1 MAHTNSTTN
10 YNLPIFIGS
19 DKPAWLVD
27 FNGAMNSIDTAIKD
41 AADDASAAVSTA
53 SGASTAAGNAAAAA
67 GQAQTTATNAA
78 NAAATN
84 ASAITALQNAVNSL
98 QATVTALNNAR
109 HITSVTNSS
118 GWRIERYSDGWVR
131 MSYEGSVNFSTG
143 SSSPLNGWYRVTQ
156 QITLPLTITS
166 GGEAHGTGAVSGRLF
181 IVTGL
186 SGSNT
191 LEALLYSGTAIPAGL
206 TVTNAT
212 MIVEGYASA

>member
-143 SSSPLNGWYRVTQ
+143 SSSALNGWYRVTQ

>member
-27 FNGAMNSIDTAIKD
+27 FNGAMNSIDIAIKS
-41 AADDASAAVSTA
+41 AADDASSAVTTA
-53 SGASTAAGNAAAAA
+53 SGASTAAGNAASAA

-78 NAAATN
+78 NAAANN
-84 ASAITALQNAVNSL
+84 ASAITALQNSVNAL
-98 QATVTALNNAR
+98 QATVAALNNAR
-109 HITSVTNSS
+109 HITSVTNSG

-131 MSYEGSVNFSTG
+131 ASYEGSLTFNAG

-156 QITLPLTITS
+156 QVNIPVTITS

-191 LEALLYSGTAIPAGL
+191 LEALLYSGAAIPSGL